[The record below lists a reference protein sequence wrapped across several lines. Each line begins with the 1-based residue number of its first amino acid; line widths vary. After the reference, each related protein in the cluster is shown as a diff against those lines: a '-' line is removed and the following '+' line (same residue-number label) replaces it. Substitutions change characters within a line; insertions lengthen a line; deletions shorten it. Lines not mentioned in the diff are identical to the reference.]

1 MFTQSVFIRKNNAK
15 LKRKLK
21 EIGYDVDELSLTSE
35 CIATAA
41 TIKKAVGISQ
51 KSFDDPNPYRTW
63 NCADRIDC
71 GDNEE
76 LFLAIAALN
85 DENDKFQYFVLESNI
100 GSINFPESIIHKGSL
115 IQSLTNKW
123 FIDINEDGTPNELS
137 SRNWPS
143 HKANVKELIE
153 YFKK

>member
-1 MFTQSVFIRKNNAK
+1 MFKESAFIRKNSSELRHK
-15 LKRKLK
+15 LS
-21 EIGYDVDELSLTSE
+21 EIGYDISQIYEDSP

-41 TIKKAVGISQ
+41 VVKKAVGITEDM
-51 KSFDDPNPYRTW
+51 FDDTNPHRTW
-63 NCADRIDC
+63 NCANRVDC
-71 GDNEE
+71 GYNEE

-100 GSINFPESIIHKGSL
+100 GSINFPESIIKKGSL
-115 IQSLTNKW
+115 VQCLIDKW